1 MKFSF
6 IMFMSLIML
15 MMSIFMMMSSNSWLS
30 LWVCLELNM
39 FMFIPVMMW
48 DPYENTEEGAI
59 KYFIIQSLASM
70 LLLIS
75 IFYSYNSMWF
85 KMLPNFML
93 MMALFMKIGSFPFYF
108 WFPSVMKSLSWF
120 SCMILSTLQKLGP
133 LSILVLYVNKVY
145 VLIMSVSLINI
156 FIGGFKGC
164 MQSDLRALMAYS
176 SISHVGWMLSILYS
190 SYYLLSVVYFI
201 LYSLMILPIFFILMK
216 FDVKN
221 LSSLFSINK
230 ISMKYSFGL
239 ALLILSL
246 SGLPPMSGF
255 LPKLMILNVLI
266 YENVVITLIMVIMSM
281 LSMYMYLN
289 LVFTLYMFYYLNMK
303 LKMMM
308 NYFSMYC
315 SIISFSFLPL
325 FFMFI

>member
-6 IMFMSLIML
+6 IVFMSLIML
-15 MMSIFMMMSSNSWLS
+15 MMSIMMMLSSNSWLS

-39 FMFIPVMMW
+39 FMFIPIMMW

-70 LLLIS
+70 MLLIS
-75 IFYSYNSMWF
+75 IFYSYMLSL
-85 KMLPNFML
+85 KMLPDFML
-93 MMALFMKIGSFPFYF
+93 MMALFMKVGSFPFYF
-108 WFPSVMKSLSWF
+108 WFPSVMKSLGWF
-120 SCMILSTLQKLGP
+120 SCMVLSTLQKLGP
-133 LSILVLYVNKVY
+133 LSILVLYVNKIY
-145 VLIMSVSLINI
+145 VVVMFISLMNI

-164 MQSDLRALMAYS
+164 MQSDLRTLMAYS
-176 SISHVGWMLSILYS
+176 SISHVGWMLSILCS
-190 SYYLLSVVYFI
+190 TFYLLSMLYFI
-201 LYSLMILPIFFILMK
+201 FYSFMILPIFMILMV

-221 LSSLFSINK
+221 LSSLFSINV

-239 ALLILSL
+239 VLLILSL

-266 YENVVITLIMVIMSM
+266 YENVIISVIMVVMSM

-303 LKMMM
+303 LKMVMS
-308 NYFSMYC
+308 YFNMCC

-325 FFMFI
+325 FFMLI